1 MCVPLFVPFSVR
13 NQIINENNTKQ
24 KDIIEFPT
32 NKQYQI
38 LLSYMPEKN
47 IYTGVQKRINDKWY
61 NKKARNSFSTPYEA
75 FKNGWSDDQIKE
87 WIRTHPIK
95 GSSTTLLTMSGNMFA
110 SLNRTTTGTNPGLKA
125 YWKFNETSGNI
136 LNSSQEAESSG
147 SSAELLVTGMSYNQ
161 AQGPFNKAGR
171 LDGVDDFLKTS
182 TLRFNEMH
190 KNNAKWTVCMWMR
203 VTSLGDEDIIW
214 HNTQATNIGIDF
226 RKTPD
231 DAFILY
237 IRNAGTPVINYDSIA
252 TAGYI
257 PDNTNWHFY
266 VTSFDHSLASN
277 NARTKR
283 DDSNLI
289 QIGNDG
295 TPSTSDTGD
304 PVHIG
309 CRSNGNTSQALP
321 AYLSEWSLFYAD
333 LISDTRATTLYNS
346 GNGKEIY

>member
-1 MCVPLFVPFSVR
+1 MITPLFVPFKIR

-24 KDIIEFPT
+24 KDICEFPT
-32 NKQYQI
+32 NKQNQI
-38 LLSYMPEKN
+38 LLSYMTEKN
-47 IYTGVQKRINDKWY
+47 IYDGIKKRLMDKLY
-61 NKKARNSFSTPYEA
+61 NKKSRNSFSTPYEA
-75 FKNGWSDDQIKE
+75 FKNGWSEEQIKE
-87 WIRTHPIK
+87 WIRKYPIK
-95 GSSTTLLTMSGNMFA
+95 GAGNMGNAFITFQA
-110 SLNRTTTGTNPGLKA
+110 SGFDDSDLKA
-125 YWKFNETSGNI
+125 YWKFDETSGNI
-136 LNSSQEAESSG
+136 LNSSLASASSG
-147 SSAELLVTGMSYNQ
+147 SSAELIVTGMTYNQ
-161 AQGPFNKAGR
+161 AQSPFNYSGL

-190 KNNAKWTVCMWMR
+190 QSNAKWTVCMWFR
-203 VTSLGDEDIIW
+203 ITSLGDEDLIW
-214 HNTQATNIGIDF
+214 NNIQATNIGIDF

-231 DAFILY
+231 DAFTLY
-237 IRNAGTPVINYDSIA
+237 IRNATGSPVINYDSIG

-266 VTSFDHSLASN
+266 VTAFDHSLGAN

-283 DDSNLI
+283 DNSNLI

-295 TPSTSDTGD
+295 TPSSSNTGD
-304 PVHIG
+304 PLHIG
-309 CRSNGNTSQALP
+309 CRSNGNTSQAFP